1 MNKDYYQIL
10 CVERDAS
17 DDDIRKA
24 YRKLALKYHPDKN
37 KEPDAEEKFKEINK
51 AYSVL
56 GKKESRYK
64 YDKYG
69 DKFEDEHDHQNMNDI
84 FSMFFNSKKQQDDDI
99 VHQIGVSL
107 EDLYNGKKKKLK
119 MTREKTC
126 DKCNGIGCKDKK
138 YQIKCQR
145 CNGTGKQT
153 NIRKMG
159 NMIQQISSPCFNCN
173 SKGYTID
180 KNHLCSE
187 CRGGGNVEDD
197 KIIEFDIE
205 KGMYNGSK
213 IIINE
218 EGKNKSSDLIIV
230 LKVIDSNIF
239 DGINGKYDIV
249 KIQKINV
256 LDVITGCNI
265 IIEHFNNR
273 KIYMKIQPGDITENN
288 IVKVIHNQGLPKN
301 QSNLEFGNL
310 IVKFE
315 FVFPKKGDV
324 IDLSNFKSINDK
336 INLDDI
342 EEVEFEDLEI
352 QNEKQDNHQDDKD
365 DKDDRQDNHQDER
378 QNCVQQ

>member
-10 CVERDAS
+10 DVEKNVS

-51 AYSVL
+51 AYSIL
-56 GKKESRYK
+56 GKKESRDK

-69 DKFEDEHDHQNMNDI
+69 DKLENEPQNMNDM
-84 FSMFFNSKKQQDDDI
+84 FEMFFNSKMQTDNNV
-99 VHQIGVSL
+99 VHQIDVSL

-119 MTREKTC
+119 MTKEKIC

-138 YQIKCQR
+138 HQIKCSR
-145 CNGTGKQT
+145 CNGTGKQL
-153 NIRKMG
+153 NIKKMG

-173 SKGYTID
+173 TKGYIID
-180 KNHLCSE
+180 KNYLCDE
-187 CRGGGNVEDD
+187 CKGNGNIEGN

-205 KGMYNGSK
+205 RGMYNGSK
-213 IIINE
+213 IVING
-218 EGKNKSSDLIIV
+218 EGKTSSSDLIIV
-230 LKVIDSNIF
+230 LKVINSNIF

-256 LDVITGCNI
+256 LDVIIGCDV

-273 KIYMKIQPGDITENN
+273 KICMKIQPGDITEDNN
-288 IVKVIHNQGLPKN
+288 IKVIYNQGLPKN
-301 QSNLEFGNL
+301 QSNLEFGNI

-315 FVFPKKGDV
+315 FVFPKKED
-324 IDLSNFKSINDK
+324 ISKNIIKKLKSILHNED
-336 INLDDI
+336 ITNNEI
-342 EEVEFEDLEI
+342 EEVKFEDF
-352 QNEKQDNHQDDKD
+352 KPQD
-365 DKDDRQDNHQDER
+365 DNHQDER